1 MRKLSEMIE
10 QVKVY
15 VRAAENLTWTQNDYD
30 NALREAARRMWRHIA
45 QSEGASVLRAFSD
58 DITVPEDGVITLPA
72 DCLRVEKVE
81 IKGLWHTNKQTYVAI
96 PYDVPD
102 LERPFPFFP
111 PAVGRK
117 CAPRWT
123 NDVREG
129 QIRLLSVRPSAT
141 VRIVYYQEPVFPFT
155 DDGTFRRP
163 DAFSESAMIEEMY
176 PNIPELCD
184 AACEHFAAALM
195 SGEELRDNLPIGYHG
210 QQYSAILN
218 TIYKGR
224 MAMPQRRYVRH
235 VGGLH

>member
-45 QSEGASVLRAFSD
+45 QSEGASALRTFSD

-102 LERPFPFFP
+102 L
-111 PAVGRK
+111 
-117 CAPRWT
+117 
-123 NDVREG
+123 
-129 QIRLLSVRPSAT
+129 
-141 VRIVYYQEPVFPFT
+141 
-155 DDGTFRRP
+155 
-163 DAFSESAMIEEMY
+163 
-176 PNIPELCD
+176 
-184 AACEHFAAALM
+184 
-195 SGEELRDNLPIGYHG
+195 
-210 QQYSAILN
+210 
-218 TIYKGR
+218 
-224 MAMPQRRYVRH
+224 
-235 VGGLH
+235 